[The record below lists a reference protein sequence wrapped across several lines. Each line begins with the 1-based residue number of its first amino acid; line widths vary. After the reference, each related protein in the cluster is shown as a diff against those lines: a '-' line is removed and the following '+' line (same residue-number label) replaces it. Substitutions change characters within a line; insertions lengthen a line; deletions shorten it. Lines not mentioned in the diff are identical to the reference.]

1 MFEQKWKKILQ
12 EIKEDGILVE
22 REEKRSF
29 IEKISY
35 QFELDNPRDRIIFNK
50 NFGLNIFQCVGQ
62 FLWITQGSFNAE
74 TIKYYAPVSVK
85 YSSDGVKMIGAYGP
99 RLFGIHHLEQIKHV
113 INVLDGDLSRRRAV
127 ASIYLPQ
134 FDQHKVA
141 DEVPCTL
148 NLQYLVR
155 AQKLHSVTYM
165 RSQNAY
171 RLLPYDVFL
180 FTMLQEYINGI
191 LTTAHNT
198 DIGIYNHYGGS
209 FHIYKDELEDIEKTI
224 QDNTNKTFEMK
235 PMPSK
240 GLTFGLRGLNDFES
254 IVRNTITSHVPRSKS
269 VDFEFLF
276 EICEEWFNEEP
287 YWKQFA
293 LLLICYGAI
302 IMKDDKNRDRAIKS
316 LDPIYK
322 YLVQMYIDKRTGS
335 NVQ

>member
-1 MFEQKWKKILQ
+1 LFDQKWK
-12 EIKEDGILVE
+12 EIIQDVKDNGITVDRDG
-22 REEKRSF
+22 KRAF

-35 QFELDNPRDRIIFNK
+35 QFQIDDPRDRIIFNK
-50 NFGLNIFQCVGQ
+50 NFGLNIFQCIGT

-74 TIKYYAPVSVK
+74 TIKYYAPYSSK
-85 YSSDGVKMIGAYGP
+85 YSSDGFKMIGAYGP

-113 INVLDGDLSRRRAV
+113 INILDEDTSRRRAV

-134 FDQHKVA
+134 FDQHKTA

-155 AQKLHSVTYM
+155 EQKVQSVTYM
-165 RSQNAY
+165 RSQNAF

-180 FTMLQEYINGI
+180 FTMLHEYVNAV

-198 DIGIYNHYGGS
+198 ELGTYNHYSGS
-209 FHIYKDELEDIEKTI
+209 FHIYIDELDVIKSALE
-224 QDNTNKTFEMK
+224 DNTNVTFQME

-240 GLTFGLRGLNDFES
+240 NIILKLQKLNRFES
-254 IVRNTITSHVPRSKS
+254 IVRTTISSHEKRNNPI
-269 VDFEFLF
+269 DFNFLF
-276 EICEEWFNEEP
+276 EICEEWFDDP

-302 IMKDDKNRDRAIKS
+302 IMKNDENRDRAISS
-316 LDPIYK
+316 LEPIYK
-322 YLVQMYIDKRTGS
+322 YMVQMYIDKKANS
-335 NVQ
+335 S